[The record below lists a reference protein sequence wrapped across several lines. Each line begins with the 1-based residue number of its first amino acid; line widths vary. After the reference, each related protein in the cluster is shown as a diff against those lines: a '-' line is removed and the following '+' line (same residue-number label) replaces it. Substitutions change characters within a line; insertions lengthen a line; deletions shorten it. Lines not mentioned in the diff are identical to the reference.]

1 MHFCRLKG
9 GIRIQESGSSL
20 EPVKILSK
28 IKSLSGSYSSSLHQS
43 KCSVMRRR
51 ETPLVIGECDLGGL
65 FTGLGIN
72 IPVTNTS
79 KFA

>member
-28 IKSLSGSYSSSLHQS
+28 IKSLSGSHSSSLHQS
-43 KCSVMRRR
+43 KMFSN
-51 ETPLVIGECDLGGL
+51 EEKGDTA
-65 FTGLGIN
+65 
-72 IPVTNTS
+72 S
-79 KFA
+79 HW

>member
-28 IKSLSGSYSSSLHQS
+28 IKSLSGSHSSSLHQS
-43 KCSVMRRR
+43 KMFSD
-51 ETPLVIGECDLGGL
+51 EEKGDTA
-65 FTGLGIN
+65 
-72 IPVTNTS
+72 S
-79 KFA
+79 HW